1 MRSRAPEPPIGLLH
15 WPVPLRMVD
24 SGRMHD
30 FDFLFGSWNVAN
42 RRLAALFEESDTWNE
57 FPGRATVR
65 PVLDGIGNIDEV
77 TFPTHGFGGVTLR
90 LFDLEKKV
98 WRIYW
103 SDTRTGVLFPAVEGV
118 FRGGRGDFYG
128 DDVHDGAPVRVHFVW
143 SGTTTDTPR
152 WEQRFSRDGGE
163 TWETNWIMDLSRA

>member
-1 MRSRAPEPPIGLLH
+1 
-15 WPVPLRMVD
+15 
-24 SGRMHD
+24 MHD

-42 RRLAALFEESDTWNE
+42 RRLTALFEESDTWNE

-103 SDTRTGVLFPAVEGV
+103 SDTRTGVLARPRATRPTVGDGQHIRREFVEDGV
-118 FRGGRGDFYG
+118 DDESELTGGHCIAEL
-128 DDVHDGAPVRVHFVW
+128 V
-143 SGTTTDTPR
+143 
-152 WEQRFSRDGGE
+152 
-163 TWETNWIMDLSRA
+163 